1 MEETSLLSEAETAR
15 YREQGYL
22 ALDGICPQD
31 EVGYIRA
38 TLMDMFE
45 NRTGYNEGAQ
55 YDFISRDDPSRPAR
69 FPSLHDPRHYAP
81 DLLKTTYHARTLAM
95 ARQLLGPDAA
105 LYGEHA
111 LLAGRGRARDALAP
125 GRGLPLARLRLQG
138 AEHLAGAAAG
148 HAGERLHAVHPRSN
162 KWDVLEHRSPGG
174 DKHLHPLECCGDFA
188 RDLAVA
194 EPLAPGGC
202 TVHDARTLH
211 HTGANTSDA
220 PRLAYILIYN
230 TPPVYKPGR
239 REFPW
244 LEGRWT
250 DSQTRK
256 KEWHRRG
263 GLAVDLVRRLP
274 AIRLTSPRWLAW
286 ATIRAVNKVWPR

>member
-1 MEETSLLSEAETAR
+1 
-15 YREQGYL
+15 
-22 ALDGICPQD
+22 
-31 EVGYIRA
+31 
-38 TLMDMFE
+38 
-45 NRTGYNEGAQ
+45 
-55 YDFISRDDPSRPAR
+55 
-69 FPSLHDPRHYAP
+69 
-81 DLLKTTYHARTLAM
+81 M

-111 LLAGRGRARDALAP
+111 LLAGRGGPETPWHQDEAFRSPDFVYKELSIWLALQPATLENGCMQFIP
-125 GRGLPLARLRLQG
+125 G
-138 AEHLAGAAAG
+138 
-148 HAGERLHAVHPRSN
+148 SN

>member
-15 YREQGYL
+15 YRDQGYL
-22 ALDGICPQD
+22 ALPDMCPQD
-31 EVGYIRA
+31 EVGYIRR
-38 TLMDMFE
+38 TLLELFA
-45 NRTGYNEGAQ
+45 NKTGYNEGAQ
-55 YDFISRDDPSRPAR
+55 YDFISRDDPSKPAK

-81 DLLKTTYHARTLAM
+81 GLLKTAYHERTLEL
-95 ARQLLGPDAA
+95 ARQLLGEDAA

-111 LLAGRGRARDALAP
+111 LLKPALVGAETPWHQDEAFRSPDFVYNELSIWLALQPATLENGCMQFIPNQQERGAGAS
-125 GRGLPLARLRLQG
+125 LARRRQDAAPARVLR
-138 AEHLAGAAAG
+138 
-148 HAGERLHAVHPRSN
+148 RLPAR
-162 KWDVLEHRSPGG
+162 PGG
-174 DKHLHPLECCGDFA
+174 GRTA
-188 RDLAVA
+188 
-194 EPLAPGGC
+194 APGGC

-211 HTGANTSDA
+211 FTGANTSPQ

-263 GLAVDLVRRLP
+263 GLAVDVLRRLP
-274 AIRLTSPRWLAW
+274 GRG
-286 ATIRAVNKVWPR
+286 

>member
-1 MEETSLLSEAETAR
+1 
-15 YREQGYL
+15 
-22 ALDGICPQD
+22 
-31 EVGYIRA
+31 
-38 TLMDMFE
+38 
-45 NRTGYNEGAQ
+45 
-55 YDFISRDDPSRPAR
+55 
-69 FPSLHDPRHYAP
+69 
-81 DLLKTTYHARTLAM
+81 M
-95 ARQLLGPDAA
+95 ASTRC
-105 LYGEHA
+105 
-111 LLAGRGRARDALAP
+111 
-125 GRGLPLARLRLQG
+125 
-138 AEHLAGAAAG
+138 
-148 HAGERLHAVHPRSN
+148 
-162 KWDVLEHRSPGG
+162 SPGG
-174 DKHLHPLECCGDFA
+174 GGPETPWHQDEAFRSPDFVYKELSIWLALQPATLENGCMQFIPGPTNGTCWSIA
-188 RDLAVA
+188 RPAA
-194 EPLAPGGC
+194 TSIC
-202 TVHDARTLH
+202 TRWNAAATSPAIWPWPSRWRRAAARCTTRALH

>member
-111 LLAGRGRARDALAP
+111 LLAGRGGPETPWHQDEAFRSPDFVYKELSIWLALQPATLENGCMQFIPGPTNGTCWSIARPAATSICT
-125 GRGLPLARLRLQG
+125 RWN
-138 AEHLAGAAAG
+138 AAAT
-148 HAGERLHAVHPRSN
+148 
-162 KWDVLEHRSPGG
+162 SPAIW
-174 DKHLHPLECCGDFA
+174 PWPSRWRRAAA
-188 RDLAVA
+188 RCTTRAHCIT
-194 EPLAPGGC
+194 PAP
-202 TVHDARTLH
+202 
-211 HTGANTSDA
+211 
-220 PRLAYILIYN
+220 
-230 TPPVYKPGR
+230 TPPTRPGW
-239 REFPW
+239 P
-244 LEGRWT
+244 
-250 DSQTRK
+250 
-256 KEWHRRG
+256 
-263 GLAVDLVRRLP
+263 
-274 AIRLTSPRWLAW
+274 TS
-286 ATIRAVNKVWPR
+286 

>member
-15 YREQGYL
+15 YRDQGYL

-31 EVGYIRA
+31 EVGYIRG

-111 LLAGRGRARDALAP
+111 LLKPGGGGPETPWHQDEAFRSPDFVYKELSIWLALQPATLESGCMQFIP
-125 GRGLPLARLRLQG
+125 G
-138 AEHLAGAAAG
+138 
-148 HAGERLHAVHPRSN
+148 SN

-230 TPPVYKPGR
+230 TPPVYKPG
-239 REFPW
+239 
-244 LEGRWT
+244 
-250 DSQTRK
+250 
-256 KEWHRRG
+256 
-263 GLAVDLVRRLP
+263 
-274 AIRLTSPRWLAW
+274 
-286 ATIRAVNKVWPR
+286 